1 MPLVTESLPCHG
13 RYCAG
18 KRWRPSP
25 DHDRFVTGVVPV
37 RPRLALLP
45 IPDGSEGRWVQLV
58 TAIRIPYGAME
69 LKRVYQ
75 RHMLIGTG
83 TAAILTALGLL
94 FAWFYTLWA
103 DEDVRILNPLAGN
116 PQDSMMILTI
126 GPPPMEYDRP
136 KTAEPESSTGISDSP
151 TLRDDEGRAAA
162 GRLTV
167 WGSPAIPGPDGK
179 RLGLGQAPA
188 WDMFYPVEIPPV
200 MINEVLPE
208 YPSAAREE
216 GFNGIVTLHVYID
229 QHGVVR
235 KVQVAA
241 CTPPAKGFEEA
252 AMKAAY
258 LGKYLPGFQNGIPV
272 GVWIS
277 YKVRFQLEEEIS
289 AEGRAVP
296 RLLADGLNYSHIVRF
311 RTGRGGE

>member
-1 MPLVTESLPCHG
+1 M
-13 RYCAG
+13 
-18 KRWRPSP
+18 
-25 DHDRFVTGVVPV
+25 
-37 RPRLALLP
+37 
-45 IPDGSEGRWVQLV
+45 V

-94 FAWFYTLWA
+94 FAWLYTLWA
-103 DEDVRILNPLAGN
+103 GEDVRILNLLAGA

-126 GPPPMEYDRP
+126 GPPPIEYDRP
-136 KTAEPESSTGISDSP
+136 KTAEPESSTGIIDSP

-162 GRLTV
+162 GRLTA

-179 RLGLGQAPA
+179 RLGLGHTPP
-188 WDMFYPVEIPPV
+188 WDMFCPLEIPPV

-216 GFNGIVTLHVYID
+216 GFNGVVTLHVYID
-229 QHGVVR
+229 KHGVVR
-235 KVQVAA
+235 KVQVAS

-277 YKVRFQLEEEIS
+277 YKVQFQLDEEIS
-289 AEGRAVP
+289 AGGRAIP
-296 RLLADGLNYSHIVRF
+296 RLLADGLNHNHSVRF
-311 RTGRGGE
+311 RTGRGGEPIW